1 MSALSL
7 LKKVKVQTLSFEK
20 HPCREL
26 DQEMMIHY
34 LNGLALLTNEDGN
47 VCDKEEEY
55 LSILINSFGLSEDML
70 ETFVA
75 FAQNPDEK
83 LILDM
88 MQSFM
93 SKDIKYNFMV
103 DAMMIASID
112 GNVHENEKAVI
123 DEYFEMFKLTKEEA
137 KDLRYIYEMF
147 YKQDGNALFRY
158 FGQQTD
164 DDIFIIKKELFQYLI
179 DYYKIDFKYELQKEE
194 KKALKV
200 EFFKPTFS
208 SGKLE
213 YNYVEIGVKPINNY
227 LFSIFLNELLLTK
240 QIEKNGDSMFADV
253 KTKDLL
259 FDPASS
265 EIEFKENKF
274 SVKGAKRDEKVTGMT
289 YLLAERF
296 AEWMSEKDS
305 EYEYK
310 LSAFTYYYIYMKD
323 FKYPIFGEFYYG
335 SYSGYTGYYYARDKF
350 FSNNDGGYFNYA
362 TSDGSY
368 NVKTSSTHLSNK
380 TSFRVM
386 RKFKEETK

>member
-34 LNGLALLTNEDGN
+34 LNGLALITNEDET
-47 VCDKEEEY
+47 VCEKEREY

-70 ETFVA
+70 ETFVN
-75 FAQNPDEK
+75 FAENPDEK

-158 FGQQTD
+158 FGQKSD
-164 DDIFIIKKELFQYLI
+164 ESLYIIKKELFEYLI

-200 EFFKPTFS
+200 EFFKPTFQN
-208 SGKLE
+208 GELGYGYK
-213 YNYVEIGVKPINNY
+213 EIGVKPINNA

-240 QIEKNGDSMFADV
+240 QIEKNGDGMFADV

-289 YLLAERF
+289 YLLSERF
-296 AEWMSEKDS
+296 AEWMSENDS

-310 LSAFTYYYIYMKD
+310 LSAFTYHNIYMKD

-335 SYSGYTGYYYARDKF
+335 LSSAYTGYYYARDKF
-350 FSNNDGGYFNYA
+350 YGNESGGYFAYWN
-362 TSDGSY
+362 SGS
-368 NVKTSSTHLSNK
+368 NFDVKTSSTHFSNK

-386 RKFKEETK
+386 RKFKEEKK